1 MTEENTSPK
10 SASAVTAEPGED
22 RSDTDPGPSHQAAR
36 PASSKSEE
44 IIKEVSVRRRTAIK
58 VLADR

>member
-1 MTEENTSPK
+1 MTDETTSPT
-10 SASAVTAEPGED
+10 SASAVTAESGKCRSHKD
-22 RSDTDPGPSHQAAR
+22 RGTSHQSAH
-36 PASSKSEE
+36 PVSSKSEA